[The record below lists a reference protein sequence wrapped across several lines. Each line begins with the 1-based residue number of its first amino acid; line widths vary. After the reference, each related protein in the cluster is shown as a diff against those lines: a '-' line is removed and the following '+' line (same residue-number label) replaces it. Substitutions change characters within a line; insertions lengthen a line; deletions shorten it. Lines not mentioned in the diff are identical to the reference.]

1 MRRAV
6 LFVFSLLALAAS
18 LRPAGAHD
26 STSAVRRLLMETF
39 DKPES
44 RLSVDAV
51 VVEDD
56 VAIADWSQGELGGRA
71 LLRRKDGAWS
81 IALCAGDALK
91 EGASLEKLGLSR
103 PRAQA
108 LSTRLGAAERSLA
121 PSLLERFSRFDGI
134 AAVDATG
141 NHSPVDPHH
150 KPIR

>member
-6 LFVFSLLALAAS
+6 LFVFSLFALAAS
-18 LRPAGAHD
+18 LGPADADD
-26 STSAVRRLLMETF
+26 STQAVRRLLMETF
-39 DKPES
+39 DRPET

-91 EGASLEKLGLSR
+91 ESASLEKLGLSR
-103 PRAQA
+103 KRAEA

-134 AAVDATG
+134 AAVDAAG
-141 NHSPVDPHH
+141 NHSAVDPHH
-150 KPIR
+150 KPIP